1 MDKKKRDVL
10 LYQWLFF
17 IPFSAIAAIGV
28 IAVGIVALFIF
39 ICSAKYLVVSFTL
52 ESARIFPALV
62 LTIICLG
69 VVAAL
74 VYSDVILV
82 RKYIKSA
89 KEFVEEKNKTLQ
101 ND

>member
-52 ESARIFPALV
+52 KSARIFPALV

>member
-62 LTIICLG
+62 LKIICLG

-89 KEFVEEKNKTLQ
+89 KEFVEEKNKTLH

>member
-1 MDKKKRDVL
+1 MKKRDVL

-89 KEFVEEKNKTLQ
+89 KEFVEEKNKTLH

>member
-89 KEFVEEKNKTLQ
+89 KEFVEEKNKTLH

>member
-1 MDKKKRDVL
+1 MDMKKRDVL

-89 KEFVEEKNKTLQ
+89 KEFVEEKNKTLH

>member
-62 LTIICLG
+62 LTIICL
-69 VVAAL
+69 

>member
-1 MDKKKRDVL
+1 MEKKKRDVL

-89 KEFVEEKNKTLQ
+89 KEFVEEKNKTLH